1 MSGPVSLRPLLSHSE
16 GLLPHLP
23 QQEVTRHLRPEHQ
36 YGHYNDNDNYDNDK
50 YDNDKADIRLSDVK
64 HVVNVLVNTNIRYKL
79 VEIDPNP
86 NILEA
91 IELGENLPL
100 ESFLKQLIIRQHI
113 DTLFLF
119 LRYQHLSLI
128 SYFVFSSRER
138 KGFIDYSAKNCFFMN
153 DNY

>member
-1 MSGPVSLRPLLSHSE
+1 M
-16 GLLPHLP
+16 
-23 QQEVTRHLRPEHQ
+23 
-36 YGHYNDNDNYDNDK
+36 
-50 YDNDKADIRLSDVK
+50 
-64 HVVNVLVNTNIRYKL
+64 VNVLVNTNIRYKL